1 MIATSCSDLFNI
13 KFLCALLN
21 SNLITYYALEKN
33 ILRKGNKAT
42 PHVGTK
48 GLLSIPLQNVT
59 IEDQNRII
67 DISSEIHHIKVVQ
80 KKHLLEEKYKELNE
94 LIYDLYKI
102 SNENRII
109 IDEYIRANNLNVL

>member
-1 MIATSCSDLFNI
+1 MTVQEYLQLKRKKNN
-13 KFLCALLN
+13 LLA
-21 SNLITYYALEKN
+21 S
-33 ILRKGNKAT
+33 
-42 PHVGTK
+42 K
-48 GLLSIPLQNVT
+48 GLKNLQDEKKMSIETNLQNVT
-59 IEDQNRII
+59 TEDQNRII